1 MRDLKILKL
10 AQTRSVAEAAEKV
23 HNAKIAHD
31 KSYLRTAI
39 AKYEDVQQHLTQTRK
54 ELLKLENSF
63 AEMDAA
69 HSAYKTAEERLER
82 LKKLGSN
89 SGSIAEAEKNYQHL
103 KTEYEQRQQILDIV
117 EKEAGA
123 YESNPRIPSSES
135 KTELQAAKL
144 SYTILVK
151 NDAEKVAELTK
162 QGVLSGVLSKAK
174 KVYFDDKEKLDDINR
189 KLEALSK

>member
-1 MRDLKILKL
+1 MTQKKLKKCEGMISKDDCQSDPDCDWFGSSEEGRKKSCKYSCPVTLSTENSKFNVHKIMRDLKILKL
-10 AQTRSVAEAAEKV
+10 AQTRSAAEAAEKV

-89 SGSIAEAEKNYQHL
+89 SGSI
-103 KTEYEQRQQILDIV
+103 
-117 EKEAGA
+117 
-123 YESNPRIPSSES
+123 
-135 KTELQAAKL
+135 
-144 SYTILVK
+144 
-151 NDAEKVAELTK
+151 
-162 QGVLSGVLSKAK
+162 
-174 KVYFDDKEKLDDINR
+174 
-189 KLEALSK
+189 